1 VAMSKTNL
9 AHNLQTVTAEEY
21 LKFER
26 NSKRKHE
33 FFDGEIVAMAGA
45 SLKHNIISSNLMI
58 EIGGQLKGSPCRP
71 FASDMRVKAKRS
83 YFYPDI
89 VVSCREREFEDET
102 DDTLLNPRVII
113 EILSK
118 STKLKDRNLKFD
130 SYLSIESITDYILVE
145 QNSMR
150 VEHYQRNG
158 NVWNVV
164 VYSNPKNKLLLT
176 SINCELTLAEIY
188 NEVKLLK

>member
-1 VAMSKTNL
+1 MSKTNF
-9 AHNLQTVTAEEY
+9 AYKLQPVTAEEY

-45 SLKHNIISSNLMI
+45 SIKHNIISSNFQGELFA
-58 EIGGQLKGSPCRP
+58 QLKNSPCRP
-71 FASDMRVKAKRS
+71 FASDMRVKAKKS

-89 VVSCREREFEDET
+89 VVSCNERKFEDES
-102 DDTLLNPRVII
+102 DETLLNPRVII

-118 STKLKDRNLKFD
+118 STKLRDRNLKFD
-130 SYLSIESITDYILVE
+130 SYLSIESITDYVLVE

-158 NVWNVV
+158 KTWNVV
-164 VYSNPKNKLLLT
+164 VFSNPDDNLLLS

-188 NEVKLLK
+188 NEVKLGK

>member
-1 VAMSKTNL
+1 MSKTNS
-9 AHNLQTVTAEEY
+9 AYNLQTVTAEEY
-21 LKFER
+21 LNFER

-45 SLKHNIISSNLMI
+45 SLKHNIISSNLQG
-58 EIGGQLKGSPCRP
+58 ELFSQLKGSPCRP
-71 FASDMRVKAKRS
+71 FASDMRMKAKRN

-89 VVSCREREFEDET
+89 VVSCQERRFEDET
-102 DDTLLNPRVII
+102 DETLLNPRVII

-130 SYLSIESITDYILVE
+130 SYLTIESITDYILVE

-158 NVWNVV
+158 NSWSVV
-164 VYSNPKNKLLLT
+164 VLSNPNDKLMLN
-176 SINCELTLAEIY
+176 SIKCEITLAEIY
-188 NEVKLLK
+188 FEMKFSK

>member
-1 VAMSKTNL
+1 MNKANL
-9 AHNLQTVTAEEY
+9 AHKLEPVTAEEY
-21 LKFER
+21 LRFER

-33 FFDGEIVAMAGA
+33 FFEGEIVAMAGA
-45 SLKHNIISSNLMI
+45 SLKHNIISSNLQG
-58 EIGGQLKGSPCRP
+58 ELFAQLKNSPCRP

-89 VVSCREREFEDET
+89 VVSCNERKFEDES
-102 DDTLLNPRVII
+102 DETLLNPRVIV

-118 STKLKDRNLKFD
+118 STKLRDRNLKFD
-130 SYLSIESITDYILVE
+130 SYLSIESITDYLLIE

-158 NVWNVV
+158 NIWNVV
-164 VYSNPKNKLLLT
+164 VLSKPDDKLSLNSIDCGIRLT
-176 SINCELTLAEIY
+176 EIY
-188 NEVKLLK
+188 NEVKLSK

>member
-1 VAMSKTNL
+1 MSL
-9 AHNLQTVTAEEY
+9 AHKQKVVTAEEY
-21 LKFER
+21 LKLER

-58 EIGGQLKGSPCRP
+58 EIGGKLKGSPCRP

-89 VVSCREREFEDET
+89 VVSCQDREFESDSE
-102 DDTLLNPRVII
+102 DTLLNPRVII

-118 STKLKDRNLKFD
+118 STKLTDRNLKFD
-130 SYLSIESITDYILVE
+130 SYLSIETLTDYILVE
-145 QNSMR
+145 QNSIR

-158 NVWNVV
+158 SVWNVV
-164 VYSNPKNKLLLT
+164 ILSNPEDKLIFN

-188 NEVKLLK
+188 NEVNLVK